1 MTSAAG
7 IDSFVADYAGLR
19 ADRPGTEPGW
29 LGRLRR
35 DAMDRFRALGFPTT
49 RHEEWRSTNVARIAR
64 TAFVPAPRVEAAA
77 AADRLREPLFAS
89 AARLVFVNGHFSPD
103 LSVYGRA
110 LPGVELEEMATL
122 LGEAPD
128 RLERVLGRHA
138 EYHDEAFT
146 ALNTAFFEAGAFVRI
161 SAGTVV
167 DDPIH
172 LVFFASPGERPVMTH
187 PRTLVVLEPRS
198 RARIVESYIGLD
210 EGTYFCNAVSE
221 FVVGAGAVLDHYTV
235 QQESE
240 QAFHVGNLV
249 IRQADQ
255 SRVTSASFALGGS
268 LVRNHVNAVLA
279 GEGAE
284 AHLNGLFML
293 RGTQHVDNHLRVDH
307 IRPRGSSREVYRG
320 ILDDEAR
327 GVFTGRIVV
336 HPEAQKTDAKQ
347 TNRNLLLSE
356 RAQIDTKP
364 QLEIRADDV
373 KCTHGATVGQIDP
386 DALFYLRAR
395 GIDERSARSILIRAF
410 ARESIEPVDV
420 GALRD
425 WLEGILAS
433 RFPET
438 SEAGDPM

>member
-1 MTSAAG
+1 MTSAG
-7 IDSFVADYAGLR
+7 IDPFLADFERFR

-29 LGRLRR
+29 LGRMRQE
-35 DAMDRFRALGFPTT
+35 AIDRFRALGFPTT

-64 TAFVPAPRVEAAA
+64 TAFAPAPRAEAAEA
-77 AADRLREPLFAS
+77 AGRLRQPIFAS
-89 AARLVFVNGHFSPD
+89 AARLVFVNGHFSQE
-103 LSVYGRA
+103 LSVFGRA
-110 LPGVELEEMATL
+110 LPGVEVEEMTTL
-122 LGEAPD
+122 FKEAPD

-146 ALNTAFFEAGAFVRI
+146 ALNTAFFEAGAFVRV

-172 LVFFASPGERPVMTH
+172 LVFFASPDERPVMAH

-198 RARIVESYIGLD
+198 RARIVESYIGLAD
-210 EGTYFCNAVSE
+210 GTYFCNPVSE
-221 FVVGAGAVLDHYTV
+221 FVVGAGAVLEHYTV
-235 QQESE
+235 QQESD

-249 IRQADQ
+249 IRQADR

-284 AHLNGLFML
+284 AHLNGLFMP

-307 IRPRGSSREVYRG
+307 IRPHGSSREVYRG

-336 HPEAQKTDAKQ
+336 HRDAQKTDAKQ

-373 KCTHGATVGQIDP
+373 KCTHGATVGQIDH

-395 GIDERSARSILIRAF
+395 GIDEKSARSILIRAF
-410 ARESIEPVDV
+410 ARESIELVEV
-420 GALRD
+420 GPLRD
-425 WLEGILAS
+425 WLEGVLAS

-438 SEAGDPM
+438 PEAGDLV

>member
-1 MTSAAG
+1 MTSAG
-7 IDSFVADYAGLR
+7 IDSFLADFEQFR

-35 DAMDRFRALGFPTT
+35 DAADRFRTLGFPTT
-49 RHEEWRSTNVARIAR
+49 RHEDWRSTNVARIAR
-64 TAFVPAPRVEAAA
+64 TVFAAARRVEAAA
-77 AADRLREPLFAS
+77 ATGRLRESLFAS
-89 AARLVFVNGHFSPD
+89 ALRLVFVNGHFSPD
-103 LSVYGRA
+103 LSVFGRA
-110 LPGVELEEMATL
+110 IPGVEVEEMTTL
-122 LGEAPD
+122 LRETPD

-146 ALNTAFFEAGAFVRI
+146 ALNTALFEAGAFVRV

-172 LVFFASPGERPVMTH
+172 LVFFASPEERPVMAH

-198 RARIVESYIGLD
+198 RVRIVESYIGLAD
-210 EGTYFCNAVSE
+210 GTYFCNAVSE
-221 FVVGAGAVLDHYTV
+221 FVVAAGAVLDHYRV
-235 QQESE
+235 QQESG

-255 SRVTSASFALGGS
+255 SRVTSASFTLGGL

-284 AHLNGLFML
+284 AHLNGLFMP

-307 IRPRGSSREVYRG
+307 IRPHGSSREVYRG
-320 ILDDEAR
+320 ILDEEAR

-336 HPEAQKTDAKQ
+336 HREAQKTDAKQ

-356 RAQIDTKP
+356 RAQVDTKP

-373 KCTHGATVGQIDP
+373 KCTHGATVGQLDH

-410 ARESIEPVDV
+410 ARESIEPVEV

-425 WLEGILAS
+425 WLEGILAG

-438 SEAGDPM
+438 SEAGDPV